1 MKKTKLWHVSSAPS
15 EDLIDKKTTK
25 GKLKIPLNIIRIQP
39 AGYPLR
45 FHEEK
50 DIEVDTDNPRLFEAY
65 AREQWAGFQVNEG
78 DFLFDQFMVPD
89 YAFEVKNCEP
99 KKGGVICTQ
108 TKIILDSKSKK
119 TSYIHQEIPKVAFDE
134 IIGHQQAKEKCKIVK
149 NYLKDPDRFS
159 EWGPRSILFYGPPG
173 TGKTMTARALASETN
188 SGIFAISSTELIGIH
203 VGDASR
209 RISNLFKEAKAQAPC
224 IIFLD
229 ELDAIG
235 LDRSYQNIRGDV
247 SEVVTALL
255 QQMDGITENKG
266 VVTIGS
272 TNAPK
277 LLDRAIRSRFED
289 EIEFLLPTLEDRI
302 KILEMYIDKLPVQIE
317 VNIRKLAVDTEGFS
331 GRDLKEKLLKSALHQ
346 TLVKSEDRITSKQIY
361 ETLAL
366 IKKESK
372 HETLRRIFS

>member
-99 KKGGVICTQ
+99 KKGGVIGTQ

-229 ELDAIG
+229 ELD
-235 LDRSYQNIRGDV
+235 GDV